1 MIDRWLILVECERAR
16 AQLLLRRYD
25 KTPKGKLDLQEFTE
39 LVRDIESGVI
49 RSQGRGPAFPLSA
62 RVSAAFDAFDVD
74 HSGFIENRKLRAAL
88 RHYGHDAT
96 EPPEKTG
103 TAKGIK
109 FRPLPGIFVF
119 PSVMLLIFSLL
130 ITGLVSKSIALL
142 VDPSATCTFS
152 QCRWPGALILVGV
165 GLFMLWGFLMLLHF
179 WWYHYA
185 TTWEWLEPEKL
196 SEVTDPLYLLV
207 SKIRLRC
214 CRGRKTIV
222 VDEDLC
228 DPLYWLITKV
238 TGVRCCGVRKEFVV
252 MDRVRGHW
260 ALSDDD
266 TAEPERTER
275 LLAQPMM
282 FFRSRPGDALD
293 AMKML
298 WLNRASGSNG
308 VFGVFYEWNLM
319 MVQLS
324 IAALTGIGP
333 ALEPGSDPAAAQM
346 YTVLVLQYG
355 VALYLIMGGPSSDRI
370 DNLVMSSMYLVE
382 GTCTLLLLLQNEVAI
397 ENQPLIQSAVFYG
410 LVLAMMIPILEI
422 MYELFVVQLFKCMT
436 NMKEVTATECCLAAV
451 GVFAAIPGMVAS
463 LLGMDAG
470 EGLIE
475 SLTEEVIA
483 ASAEA
488 AEAAEFLMTSAEIFE
503 LAFQDASGGVGAV
516 TGSLLWNLRQQFA
529 ANKIQALGKKRY
541 QCKKDASTKIG
552 ARVRG
557 HRIRDPDWR
566 KLRERWLRLRALRS
580 TAEAEIA
587 RAKVEAQ
594 RAADELRRA
603 KRLAKAELLRAR
615 AKATQAAQEQAAQ
628 PPEEEESL
636 LQSRSVRHIFTNTSP
651 LGMCLQQADGY
662 VVVQGASPNLQAHQV
677 GVQVGSIVLGI
688 DRGFGWKDLA
698 GVSCDEIIVQ
708 IEESPRPFTMTM
720 LPPSA
725 QAHLNPRDLHKIP
738 NRAEAREAE
747 TEAGSQ
753 ARRPPELNPGQSRW
767 PPSPQRRSKDCDA
780 KFVASKWLQE
790 NIEEEENLEVR
801 YREIVGLYT
810 EVERLRESRMAIAEQ
825 LIAAQAMVDAVRAE
839 QTLRLE
845 EGSEDS
851 GIRLMISD
859 DSEQL
864 LDLEEAPAM
873 WGPTRS

>member
-1 MIDRWLILVECERAR
+1 MR

-49 RSQGRGPAFPLSA
+49 RSQGRGPAFPVSA

-74 HSGFIENRKLRAAL
+74 HSGFIEYRELRAAL
-88 RHYGHDAT
+88 RHYGYDAT

-103 TAKGIK
+103 TAKGFK

-214 CRGRKTIV
+214 GRDRKTIV

-410 LVLAMMIPILEI
+410 LVLAMMIPIFEK

-488 AEAAEFLMTSAEIFE
+488 AEGAEAIEVILGSAEEAAEGAEAIEVILESAVQ
-503 LAFQDASGGVGAV
+503 AATQAAGAV
-516 TGSLLWNLRQQFA
+516 TGSLPWNLRQQFA

-566 KLRERWLRLRALRS
+566 QLRERWLRLRALRS

-615 AKATQAAQEQAAQ
+615 AKATQAAQAAQ
-628 PPEEEESL
+628 
-636 LQSRSVRHIFTNTSP
+636 
-651 LGMCLQQADGY
+651 
-662 VVVQGASPNLQAHQV
+662 
-677 GVQVGSIVLGI
+677 
-688 DRGFGWKDLA
+688 
-698 GVSCDEIIVQ
+698 
-708 IEESPRPFTMTM
+708 
-720 LPPSA
+720 
-725 QAHLNPRDLHKIP
+725 DLHKLPSGPEAKAVRPQFSALDEAPSTDWALPRSRALSRPLSRAPSTNEAPSTADAVESEEARMTSNAIQTLACV
-738 NRAEAREAE
+738 REEKALQAEVAEA
-747 TEAGSQ
+747 EAGAQ
-753 ARRPPELNPGQSRW
+753 ARRPPGSSLNPGQSRR
-767 PPSPQRRSKDCDA
+767 PSSPRRRRRDCDA
-780 KFVASKWLQE
+780 KFDASKWLQE
-790 NIEEEENLEVR
+790 NIEEEKNLEVR
-801 YREIVGLYT
+801 YGEIVGLYT
-810 EVERLRESRMAIAEQ
+810 EVERLRESRLAIAEQ
-825 LIAAQAMVDAVRAE
+825 LIAAQVMVDAARAE
-839 QTLRLE
+839 QGPNRPCAGHVE
-845 EGSEDS
+845 S
-851 GIRLMISD
+851 
-859 DSEQL
+859 
-864 LDLEEAPAM
+864 
-873 WGPTRS
+873 GPTRS

>member
-1 MIDRWLILVECERAR
+1 M
-16 AQLLLRRYD
+16 LLRRYD

-49 RSQGRGPAFPLSA
+49 RSQGRGPAFPVSA

-88 RHYGHDAT
+88 RHYGYDAT

-214 CRGRKTIV
+214 CRDRKKIV

-228 DPLYWLITKV
+228 DPLFWLITLV

-252 MDRVRGHW
+252 MDRVRGNW

-266 TAEPERTER
+266 IAEPERTER

-410 LVLAMMIPILEI
+410 LVLAMMIPIFEK

-488 AEAAEFLMTSAEIFE
+488 AEGAEAIEVILGSAEEAAEGAEAIEVILESAVQ
-503 LAFQDASGGVGAV
+503 AATQAAGAV
-516 TGSLLWNLRQQFA
+516 AGSLLWNLRQQFA

-541 QCKKDASTKIG
+541 QRKKDASTKIG
-552 ARVRG
+552 ALVRG
-557 HRIRDPDWR
+557 HHIRDPDWR
-566 KLRERWLRLRALRS
+566 NLRERWLRLRALRS

-587 RAKVEAQ
+587 RSKVEAQ
-594 RAADELRRA
+594 RAADELRRV
-603 KRLAKAELLRAR
+603 KRLAKAKLLRAR
-615 AKATQAAQEQAAQ
+615 AKATRAAQAAQ
-628 PPEEEESL
+628 
-636 LQSRSVRHIFTNTSP
+636 
-651 LGMCLQQADGY
+651 
-662 VVVQGASPNLQAHQV
+662 
-677 GVQVGSIVLGI
+677 
-688 DRGFGWKDLA
+688 
-698 GVSCDEIIVQ
+698 
-708 IEESPRPFTMTM
+708 
-720 LPPSA
+720 
-725 QAHLNPRDLHKIP
+725 DLHNIP
-738 NRAEAREAE
+738 SRAEAKAVMPQYSALDEAPSTADAVEFGKARRTSNAIQTLARVREEKALQAEVAE
-747 TEAGSQ
+747 TEAGAQ
-753 ARRPPELNPGQSRW
+753 ARRPSGSSLNPGQSRR
-767 PPSPQRRSKDCDA
+767 PSSPQRRRRDCDA
-780 KFVASKWLQE
+780 KFDASKWLQE
-790 NIEEEENLEVR
+790 NIEEEKNLEVR
-801 YREIVGLYT
+801 YGEIFGLYT

-825 LIAAQAMVDAVRAE
+825 LIAAQVMMDAARAE
-839 QTLRLE
+839 KTLRRPCGVGPDSFLTE
-845 EGSEDS
+845 E
-851 GIRLMISD
+851 R
-859 DSEQL
+859 Q
-864 LDLEEAPAM
+864 
-873 WGPTRS
+873 

>member
-1 MIDRWLILVECERAR
+1 M
-16 AQLLLRRYD
+16 LLRRYD

-49 RSQGRGPAFPLSA
+49 RSQGRGPAFPVSA

-74 HSGFIENRKLRAAL
+74 HSGFIEYRELRAAL
-88 RHYGHDAT
+88 RHYGYDAT

-119 PSVMLLIFSLL
+119 PSLMLLIFSLL

-214 CRGRKTIV
+214 GRDRKTIV
-222 VDEDLC
+222 VDEDLR

-308 VFGVFYEWNLM
+308 VF
-319 MVQLS
+319 
-324 IAALTGIGP
+324 
-333 ALEPGSDPAAAQM
+333 
-346 YTVLVLQYG
+346 
-355 VALYLIMGGPSSDRI
+355 
-370 DNLVMSSMYLVE
+370 
-382 GTCTLLLLLQNEVAI
+382 
-397 ENQPLIQSAVFYG
+397 YG
-410 LVLAMMIPILEI
+410 LVLAMMIPIFEK

-483 ASAEA
+483 SSAEA
-488 AEAAEFLMTSAEIFE
+488 AEGAEAIEVILGSAEEAAEGAEAIEVILESAVQ
-503 LAFQDASGGVGAV
+503 AATQAAGAV
-516 TGSLLWNLRQQFA
+516 AGSLLWNLRQQFA

-541 QCKKDASTKIG
+541 QRKKDASTKIG
-552 ARVRG
+552 ALVRG

-566 KLRERWLRLRALRS
+566 QLRERWLRLRALMS

-587 RAKVEAQ
+587 RSKVEAQ
-594 RAADELRRA
+594 RAADELRRV
-603 KRLAKAELLRAR
+603 KRLAKAKLLRAR
-615 AKATQAAQEQAAQ
+615 AKATQAAQAAQ
-628 PPEEEESL
+628 
-636 LQSRSVRHIFTNTSP
+636 
-651 LGMCLQQADGY
+651 
-662 VVVQGASPNLQAHQV
+662 
-677 GVQVGSIVLGI
+677 
-688 DRGFGWKDLA
+688 
-698 GVSCDEIIVQ
+698 
-708 IEESPRPFTMTM
+708 
-720 LPPSA
+720 
-725 QAHLNPRDLHKIP
+725 DLHIIP
-738 NRAEAREAE
+738 SRAEAKAARPQLSALDEAPSTADAVELEKARMTSNAIQTLARVREEKALQAEVAE
-747 TEAGSQ
+747 TEAGAQ
-753 ARRPPELNPGQSRW
+753 ARRPSGSSLNPGQSRR
-767 PPSPQRRSKDCDA
+767 PSSPQRRRRDCDA
-780 KFVASKWLQE
+780 QFVASKWLQE

-801 YREIVGLYT
+801 HGEIFGLYT
-810 EVERLRESRMAIAEQ
+810 EVERLRESRFAIAKQ
-825 LIAAQAMVDAVRAE
+825 LIAAQAMMDAAMDAAMMDAAVRTAA
-839 QTLRLE
+839 
-845 EGSEDS
+845 S
-851 GIRLMISD
+851 G
-859 DSEQL
+859 
-864 LDLEEAPAM
+864 
-873 WGPTRS
+873 

>member
-1 MIDRWLILVECERAR
+1 LRAR

-49 RSQGRGPAFPLSA
+49 RSQGRGPAFPVSA

-74 HSGFIENRKLRAAL
+74 HSGFIEYRELRAAL
-88 RHYGHDAT
+88 RHYGYDAT

-214 CRGRKTIV
+214 GRDRKTIV
-222 VDEDLC
+222 VDEDLR

-397 ENQPLIQSAVFYG
+397 EYQLLIQSAVFYG
-410 LVLAMMIPILEI
+410 LVLAMMIPIFEK

-483 ASAEA
+483 SSAEA
-488 AEAAEFLMTSAEIFE
+488 AEGAEAIEVILGSAEEAAEGAEAIEVILESAVQ
-503 LAFQDASGGVGAV
+503 AATQAAGAV
-516 TGSLLWNLRQQFA
+516 AGSLLWNLRQQFA

-541 QCKKDASTKIG
+541 QRKKDASTKIG
-552 ARVRG
+552 ALVRG

-566 KLRERWLRLRALRS
+566 QLRERWLRLRALMS

-587 RAKVEAQ
+587 RSKVEAQ
-594 RAADELRRA
+594 RAADELRRV
-603 KRLAKAELLRAR
+603 KRLAKAKLLRAR
-615 AKATQAAQEQAAQ
+615 AKATQAAQAAQ
-628 PPEEEESL
+628 
-636 LQSRSVRHIFTNTSP
+636 
-651 LGMCLQQADGY
+651 
-662 VVVQGASPNLQAHQV
+662 
-677 GVQVGSIVLGI
+677 
-688 DRGFGWKDLA
+688 
-698 GVSCDEIIVQ
+698 
-708 IEESPRPFTMTM
+708 
-720 LPPSA
+720 
-725 QAHLNPRDLHKIP
+725 DLHIIP
-738 NRAEAREAE
+738 SRAEAKAARPQLSALDEAPSTADAVELEKARMTSNAIQTLARVREEKALQAEVAE
-747 TEAGSQ
+747 TEAGAQ
-753 ARRPPELNPGQSRW
+753 ARRPSGSSLNPGQSRR
-767 PPSPQRRSKDCDA
+767 PSSPQRRRRDCDA
-780 KFVASKWLQE
+780 QFVASKWLQE

-801 YREIVGLYT
+801 HGEIFGLYT
-810 EVERLRESRMAIAEQ
+810 EVERLRESRFAIAKQ
-825 LIAAQAMVDAVRAE
+825 LIAAQAMMDAAMDAAMMDAAVRTAA
-839 QTLRLE
+839 
-845 EGSEDS
+845 S
-851 GIRLMISD
+851 G
-859 DSEQL
+859 
-864 LDLEEAPAM
+864 
-873 WGPTRS
+873 